1 MEKVVVEVFVPTINK
16 SYDFSIP
23 CYMAVSDLTSLI
35 TKTINEH
42 EGISINTEQTILCR
56 SDTGEMIRNNCLV
69 SQANIVDG
77 SKVIIV

>member
-1 MEKVVVEVFVPTINK
+1 MEKVVIEVFVPTINK

-23 CYMAVSDLTSLI
+23 CFMAVNDLTSLI

-42 EGISINTEQTILCR
+42 EEISINPDQTILCR
-56 SDTGEMIRNNCLV
+56 SDTGEMIKDNCLV
-69 SQANIVDG
+69 YQANIVNG